1 VIAAHGILEE
11 KSSSCRIGDRRSRWR
26 RYQTENSLNKNRNKS
41 YLSFVR
47 RIEKRI
53 LTQQLVPGDIL
64 CINPLEDKVPFH
76 CDAVLVEGTC
86 SVDESMLTG
95 ESYPITKVSWRL
107 SKSMG

>member
-1 VIAAHGILEE
+1 MLSLKKKVQVAGSATVVRGGVGIRRKIHY
-11 KSSSCRIGDRRSRWR
+11 KSD
-26 RYQTENSLNKNRNKS
+26 
-41 YLSFVR
+41 LSFVR